1 MKTRRVPQNDLDI
14 PRQMRLAALASLAP
28 PLLAALLEPYKIVVR
43 RHDVFLENLPRQAE
57 GMRLA
62 QLSDLH
68 CSVIT
73 PAFVTRRAVR
83 LCNELTPA
91 AVLLTGDY
99 VSRRNSYFRFSGA
112 RVLARPML
120 EYMNEVARELSHLR
134 APCGVF
140 AVPGNHDYSEGNF
153 EFFAEL
159 LRENGVTVLR
169 NASTRVREIAIIGLD
184 DLRAGTPDA
193 PRAAA
198 GISADEAQIIL
209 THNPRAARF
218 FANRNAL
225 ILAGHTH
232 GGQVHLPLTNFR
244 RRPADMERS
253 LLLQGFYNIG
263 RAQLYV
269 NNGIGSVHLPLR
281 FRCPPEIALFTLR
294 RGKP

>member
-1 MKTRRVPQNDLDI
+1 MKPRRDPQISADAARFLRRI
-14 PRQMRLAALASLAP
+14 ALASLAP
-28 PLLAALLEPYKIVVR
+28 PLLAALLEPYQIVVR
-43 RHDVFLENLPRQAE
+43 RHDIFLRELPREAD
-57 GMRLA
+57 GMRVA

-68 CSVIT
+68 CSAIT

-83 LCNELTPA
+83 LCNELSPD

-112 RVLARPML
+112 RVLARPMP
-120 EYMNEVARELSHLR
+120 EYMKVVARELSHLC
-134 APCGVF
+134 APDGVF

-153 EFFAEL
+153 EFFVKL
-159 LRENGVTVLR
+159 LGENGVTVLR

-193 PRAAA
+193 PRAVS
-198 GISADEAQIIL
+198 GVSENDAQIIL
-209 THNPRAARF
+209 THNPRAATF

-253 LLLQGFYNIG
+253 PLLQGFYKIG

-294 RGKP
+294 KKKS